1 LGKQSHYELKH
12 FHIYHNLRIPN
23 YYHKRHMFLH
33 NQYMIHYHIQ
43 GSQNTVQKQNIQIGN
58 LTGQVKDNKWDY
70 FNGSPI
76 HYTSSQR
83 SVYKQNIMTLN
94 ENTDLF
100 SAHFNLDQS
109 NSNGAVVFNN
119 ETYILNSISKSDF
132 LNITNWDKTWLQHYD
147 AFYAA
152 KDKMVSVAVNRYKQ
166 IIVLSIKSNNERTDI
181 AYYPSRFL
189 ACKKISL
196 MQQLVKTALVAGV
209 QSYTSY
215 STYRGQG
222 TIQGRYNNFGYTETG
237 VTRYYSWA
245 GDRASDALRTV
256 FSGNASMANLNNAW
270 QNLNCW

>member
-1 LGKQSHYELKH
+1 MGKQSHYELKH

-43 GSQNTVQKQNIQIGN
+43 GSQNTAQKQNIQIGN

-166 IIVLSIKSNNERTDI
+166 IIVLTEKKTVIGIDSLQGSILWKAMLPIDAKVVSFEKMHEKHPTNGYGQVKVVYDYSGGGYQAVVVIEGKDGVMET
-181 AYYPSRFL
+181 
-189 ACKKISL
+189 IS
-196 MQQLVKTALVAGV
+196 KG
-209 QSYTSY
+209 
-215 STYRGQG
+215 
-222 TIQGRYNNFGYTETG
+222 
-237 VTRYYSWA
+237 
-245 GDRASDALRTV
+245 
-256 FSGNASMANLNNAW
+256 
-270 QNLNCW
+270 